1 MVINVRNDQRVGM
14 ESFNHYIYF
23 MIMNDLNLSHTF
35 KQLFIIDWFIIFVA
49 IGLEKMKFC
58 FGICDEIVS
67 PSDFVIVAWTHA
79 YSFSRLMVF
88 CFELVELS
96 MNLGNIVDKVD
107 KEDKLV
113 ENWTRGEVNPH

>member
-1 MVINVRNDQRVGM
+1 
-14 ESFNHYIYF
+14 
-23 MIMNDLNLSHTF
+23 
-35 KQLFIIDWFIIFVA
+35 
-49 IGLEKMKFC
+49 MKFR

-67 PSDFVIVAWTHA
+67 PSDFMIVARTNV

-88 CFELVELS
+88 YFKLVELS

-113 ENWTRGEVNPH
+113 GLGGGESPLTL